1 MAIAL
6 YPKTKELRPIKTE
19 SDYQNALQ
27 EIERLFDAEPN
38 STEWDL
44 SEAEAVRDRLDILTT
59 LVGAYEQKHYPIEA
73 PDAISAIFY
82 YLESRGLSKQDLA
95 VSIGTQ
101 QEATAILNRQKPLTL
116 DMIRHLNQDFKIP
129 AEILIQPYSLEKTS
143 A

>member
-1 MAIAL
+1 M
-6 YPKTKELRPIKTE
+6 ELRPIKTE

-38 STEWDL
+38 SPEC
-44 SEAEAVRDRLDILTT
+44 DRLDILTT
-59 LVGAYEQKHYPIEA
+59 LVEAYEQKHYPIEA
-73 PDAISAIFY
+73 PDAISAILY
-82 YLESRGLSKQDLA
+82 YLESRGLSEQDLA
-95 VSIGTQ
+95 VSVGSQ

-116 DMIRHLNQDFKIP
+116 DIIRRLNQDFNIP

>member
-1 MAIAL
+1 M
-6 YPKTKELRPIKTE
+6 ELRPIKTE

-27 EIERLFDAEPN
+27 EIEKLFDAEPN
-38 STEWDL
+38 SPEC
-44 SEAEAVRDRLDILTT
+44 DRLDILTT
-59 LVGAYEQKHYPIEA
+59 LVEAYEQKHYSIEA
-73 PDAISAIFY
+73 PDAISSILY

-95 VSIGTQ
+95 VSIGSQ